1 MVVVAQS
8 VELQIVDLAVTGSIP
23 VDHPRYSYAQRI
35 FSTQSTV
42 RSTRRVVL
50 VRADVSVACGAVLG

>member
-23 VDHPRYSYAQRI
+23 VDHPSYSYAQRI

-42 RSTRRVVL
+42 HSARGVVL